1 MLYTFTVV
9 VNLIA
14 LAVAIWLGIYIITRS
29 PRSQIAWLAGLALWS
44 IAGFFLNVLL
54 ALNPP
59 PSPALTPLWMRPL
72 LWFWPVGTFEGGW
85 GNWLQGWQITPAVM
99 IWHHVTLLI
108 RTGSMNRWRWT
119 RVVIGYIIAIAAI
132 IAQRNTE
139 LVFTTTRG
147 DPLYLTT
154 LVPGP
159 LYPLYML
166 ALLLFTCL
174 SLINL
179 TRSALAAPT
188 VVQRKQL
195 NLMVAAT
202 VIGGLAGPISFIS
215 YSLNFLM
222 PRVVATLLLGAAVF
236 MIGYGVARYSA
247 LIEGRVIGRDF
258 LYNGLVI
265 LLIAT
270 IYMFVVWSSVVFYG
284 VPVAAIAIVV
294 VLAVLSHSLVDVGR
308 RLFDFLFYNRETR
321 ELRAQL
327 RHLAQRA
334 YKAESLA
341 ENLSSAL
348 ETLCRFVHASYS
360 LIILF
365 KDEELQL
372 AASHSW
378 RHPLPDLQRKDLAS
392 DDVVHLHPRRFA
404 APLEEATLL
413 IPLYAGEIQQGVLIM
428 GPPENALAYAKS
440 DVERLLEAGDRLA
453 DLIRD
458 AHREHEHL
466 AQLTQV
472 VKISP
477 PKLNL
482 DGETLARSVEEA
494 LRNLYDYAYLSD
506 STLAELKRVQI
517 AGAEPGNTHLDRG
530 KLVYQTILE
539 ALEKLRPPGDLP
551 REPIPR
557 QWYPYLILYNA
568 YLENRPN
575 NEIMSRLYISEGTF
589 NRTRRAAIRSLARV
603 LSEMEVAA
611 QVP

>member
-1 MLYTFTVV
+1 MLYTFTIV

-14 LAVAIWLGIYIITRS
+14 MTVAVWLGIYIVTRS
-29 PRSQIAWLAGLALWS
+29 PRSQIAWPAGLALWS

-59 PSPALTPLWMRPL
+59 PSPTMIPLWVRPL
-72 LWFWPVGTFEGGW
+72 LWFWPAGPFEGGW

-99 IWHHVTLLI
+99 LWHHVTLLI
-108 RTGSMNRWRWT
+108 RTGRMNPWRWT
-119 RVVIGYIIAIAAI
+119 RVVIGYVIAIAAI
-132 IAQRNTE
+132 LGQRYTG
-139 LVFTTTRG
+139 LVFTTTSG

-159 LYPLYML
+159 LYPLYMF
-166 ALLLFTCL
+166 ALLVFTCL

-179 TRSALAAPT
+179 IRSALAAPT

-202 VIGGLAGPISFIS
+202 VIAGLAGPISFIS
-215 YSLNFLM
+215 YRLDFLM
-222 PRVVATLLLGAAVF
+222 PRVVVTLLLGSAVC

-265 LLIAT
+265 LLIA
-270 IYMFVVWSSVVFYG
+270 IVYLFVVWSSVVIYG
-284 VPVAAIAIVV
+284 VPVVALAIVV
-294 VLAVLSHSLVDVGR
+294 ILAVLSHSLVDVGR

-334 YKAESLA
+334 YKAESLG

-348 ETLCRFVHASYS
+348 ETLCRFVHASYG

-372 AASHSW
+372 AASYRW
-378 RHPLPDLQRKDLAS
+378 RHPMPDLQRNDLVS
-392 DDVVHLHPRRFA
+392 DDVAHLPANRFA
-404 APLEEATLL
+404 TPLEDATLL

-440 DVERLLEAGDRLA
+440 DVARLLEASDRLA

-458 AHREHEHL
+458 AHRESEHL
-466 AQLTQV
+466 AQLTQIV
-472 VKISP
+472 QISP
-477 PKLNL
+477 PKINL
-482 DGETLARSVEEA
+482 DGENLARSVEEA

-506 STLAELKRVQI
+506 CTLAKLRRIQA
-517 AGAEPGNTHLDRG
+517 AGQNSGNTHLDRG

-539 ALEKLRPPGDLP
+539 ALEKLRPPGEMP

-568 YLENRPN
+568 YLENKPN
-575 NEIMSRLYISEGTF
+575 NEIMMRLYISEGTF

-603 LSEMEVAA
+603 LSEMEVS
-611 QVP
+611 VP

>member
-14 LAVAIWLGIYIITRS
+14 LAVAVWLGIYIITRS
-29 PRSQIAWLAGLALWS
+29 PRSQIGWLAGLALWS
-44 IAGFFLNVLL
+44 IGGYFLNTML

-72 LWFWPVGTFEGGW
+72 LWFWPAGTFEGGW
-85 GNWLQGWQITPAVM
+85 VNWLQGWQITPAVM

-108 RTGSMNRWRWT
+108 RTGRMNPWRWT
-119 RVVIGYIIAIAAI
+119 RVVIGYLFAIAAI
-132 IAQRNTE
+132 IGQRYTG
-139 LVFTTTRG
+139 LVYITTSG
-147 DPLYLTT
+147 DPLYLRA

-159 LYPLYML
+159 LYPLYMFG
-166 ALLLFTCL
+166 LLIFTCL

-179 TRSALAAPT
+179 IRSARAAPT
-188 VVQRKQL
+188 VIQRKQL
-195 NLMVAAT
+195 HLMVTAT
-202 VIGGLAGPISFIS
+202 VIAGLAGPISFLS
-215 YSLNFLM
+215 YTLDVPM
-222 PRVVATLLLGAAVF
+222 PRVIVTLLLGAAVF

-247 LIEGRVIGRDF
+247 LTEGRVIGRDF

-270 IYMFVVWSSVVFYG
+270 VYLFVVWSSVVIYG
-284 VPVAAIAIVV
+284 VPVVALTIVV

-348 ETLCRFVHASYS
+348 ETLCRFVHATYG
-360 LIILF
+360 LILLF
-365 KDEELQL
+365 KEAELQL
-372 AASHSW
+372 AASYRW
-378 RHPLPDLQRKDLAS
+378 RQPVPALQRDDLVS
-392 DDVVHLHPRRFA
+392 DDVLQLPPNRFA
-404 APLEEATLL
+404 SPLQDATLL
-413 IPLYAGEIQQGVLIM
+413 IPLYAGEIQQGVLVL

-458 AHREHEHL
+458 AQRESEHL

-472 VKISP
+472 VRISP

-482 DGETLARSVEEA
+482 DGEIPARSVEEA

-506 STLAELKRVQI
+506 STLAKLKRVQI
-517 AGAEPGNTHLDRG
+517 ASSNSGSTHLDRG
-530 KLVYQTILE
+530 KLVYQAILE
-539 ALEKLRPPGDLP
+539 ALEKLRPPGEMP
-551 REPIPR
+551 RQPIPR
-557 QWYPYLILYNA
+557 QWYPYLILYHA
-568 YLENRPN
+568 YLENKPN
-575 NEIMSRLYISEGTF
+575 NEIMMRLYISEGTF

-603 LSEMEVAA
+603 LSEMEVAT
-611 QVP
+611 Q

>member
-9 VNLIA
+9 INLIA
-14 LAVAIWLGIYIITRS
+14 LAVAVWLGIYIVTRS

-59 PSPALTPLWMRPL
+59 PSSALMPLWMRPL
-72 LWFWPVGTFEGGW
+72 LWFWPAGTFEGGW

-108 RTGSMNRWRWT
+108 RTGRMNRWRWT

-132 IAQRNTE
+132 IGQRYTG
-139 LVFTTTRG
+139 LVFTTTSG

-159 LYPLYML
+159 LYTLYML
-166 ALLLFTCL
+166 ALLVFTCL

-179 TRSALAAPT
+179 IRSARAAPT
-188 VVQRKQL
+188 VIQRKQL

-202 VIGGLAGPISFIS
+202 IIAGLAGPISFIS
-215 YSLNFLM
+215 YRLDFLM
-222 PRVVATLLLGAAVF
+222 PRVVVTLFLGSALF

-270 IYMFVVWSSVVFYG
+270 VYLFFVWSSVVIYG
-284 VPVAAIAIVV
+284 VPVVAVTIVV
-294 VLAVLSHSLVDVGR
+294 ILAVLTHSLVDVGR

-321 ELRAQL
+321 ELRAKL

-348 ETLCRFVHASYS
+348 ETLCRFVHASYG
-360 LIILF
+360 LTVLF
-365 KDEELQL
+365 KEEELQL
-372 AASHSW
+372 AASYRW
-378 RHPLPDLQRKDLAS
+378 RHPLPDLHRNDLVS
-392 DDVVHLHPRRFA
+392 DDVMQLPPNRFA
-404 APLEEATLL
+404 SPLEEATLL
-413 IPLYAGEIQQGVLIM
+413 IPLYAGETQQGVLIM
-428 GPPENALAYAKS
+428 GPPENALTYATS
-440 DVERLLEAGDRLA
+440 DVQRLLDAGDRIA

-458 AHREHEHL
+458 AHREREHL
-466 AQLTQV
+466 AQLTQIV
-472 VKISP
+472 QPSL
-477 PKLNL
+477 PKLSLEN
-482 DGETLARSVEEA
+482 EVQARSVEEA

-506 STLAELKRVQI
+506 CALAKLRRIQT
-517 AGAEPGNTHLDRG
+517 ASSNSGSTHLDRG
-530 KLVYQTILE
+530 KLVYQTIRD
-539 ALEKLRPPGDLP
+539 ALEKLRPTGELP

-557 QWYPYLILYNA
+557 QWYPYLILHNA
-568 YLENRPN
+568 YLENQSN

-589 NRTRRAAIRSLARV
+589 NRTRRAAILSLARV
-603 LSEMEVAA
+603 LSEMEPAA
-611 QVP
+611 

>member
-9 VNLIA
+9 VNLIV
-14 LAVAIWLGIYIITRS
+14 LAVAVWLGIYIVTRS

-59 PSPALTPLWMRPL
+59 PSPGEMPLWMRPL
-72 LWFWPVGTFEGGW
+72 LWFWPADNTFDGGW

-108 RTGSMNRWRWT
+108 RTGRMNPWRWT
-119 RVVIGYIIAIAAI
+119 RVIIGYIIAIAAI
-132 IAQRNTE
+132 MGQRFTG
-139 LVFTTTRG
+139 LVFTTTSG

-159 LYPLYML
+159 LYPLYMF
-166 ALLLFTCL
+166 ALLVFTCL

-179 TRSALAAPT
+179 IRSARAAPT
-188 VVQRKQL
+188 GVQRKQL

-202 VIGGLAGPISFIS
+202 VIAGLAGPISFIS
-215 YSLNFLM
+215 YMLDFLM
-222 PRVVATLLLGAAVF
+222 PRVTVTLLLGSALF

-270 IYMFVVWSSVVFYG
+270 VYMFVVWSSVVIYG
-284 VPVAAIAIVV
+284 VPVVALSIVV
-294 VLAVLSHSLVDVGR
+294 ILAVLTHSLVDVGR

-334 YKAESLA
+334 YKAESLG

-348 ETLCRFVHASYS
+348 ETLCRFVHGTYG
-360 LIILF
+360 LILLF
-365 KDEELQL
+365 KAEDLQL
-372 AASHSW
+372 AASYGW
-378 RHPLPDLQRKDLAS
+378 RHPLPALQREDLAS
-392 DDVVHLHPRRFA
+392 DDVVHLSPNRFA
-404 APLEEATLL
+404 APLEGAILL

-428 GPPENALAYAKS
+428 GPPENALTYATS
-440 DVERLLEAGDRLA
+440 DVQRLLETGDRLA

-458 AHREHEHL
+458 AHRESEHL
-466 AQLTQV
+466 AQLTQFV
-472 VKISP
+472 QISP
-477 PKLNL
+477 PKLSL
-482 DGETLARSVEEA
+482 DGEIPTRSVEEA

-506 STLAELKRVQI
+506 CTLAKLKRIQA
-517 AGAEPGNTHLDRG
+517 AGPTSGNTHLDRG
-530 KLVYQTILE
+530 KLVYQTILD
-539 ALEKLRPPGDLP
+539 ALEKLRPPGEMP

-568 YLENRPN
+568 YLDNKPN
-575 NEIMSRLYISEGTF
+575 NEIMMRLYISEGTF
-589 NRTRRAAIRSLARV
+589 NRTRRTAIRSLARV

-611 QVP
+611 P

>member
-9 VNLIA
+9 INLIA
-14 LAVAIWLGIYIITRS
+14 LAVAVWLGIYIVTRS

-59 PSPALTPLWMRPL
+59 PSSALMPLWMRPL
-72 LWFWPVGTFEGGW
+72 LWFWPAGTFEGGW

-108 RTGSMNRWRWT
+108 RTGRMNRWRWT

-132 IAQRNTE
+132 IGQRYTG
-139 LVFTTTRG
+139 LVFTTTSG

-159 LYPLYML
+159 LYTLYML
-166 ALLLFTCL
+166 ALLVFTCL

-179 TRSALAAPT
+179 IRSARAAPT
-188 VVQRKQL
+188 VIQRKQL

-202 VIGGLAGPISFIS
+202 IIAGLAGPISFIS
-215 YSLNFLM
+215 YRLDFLM
-222 PRVVATLLLGAAVF
+222 PRVVVTLFLGSALF

-270 IYMFVVWSSVVFYG
+270 VYLFFVWSSVVIYG
-284 VPVAAIAIVV
+284 VPVVAVTIVV
-294 VLAVLSHSLVDVGR
+294 ILAVLTHSLVDVGR

-321 ELRAQL
+321 ELRAKL

-348 ETLCRFVHASYS
+348 ETLCRFVHASYG
-360 LIILF
+360 LTVLF
-365 KDEELQL
+365 KEEELQL
-372 AASHSW
+372 AASYRW
-378 RHPLPDLQRKDLAS
+378 RHPLPDLHRNDLVS
-392 DDVVHLHPRRFA
+392 DDVMQLPPNRFA
-404 APLEEATLL
+404 SPLEEATLL
-413 IPLYAGEIQQGVLIM
+413 IPLYAGETQQGVLIM
-428 GPPENALAYAKS
+428 GPPENALTYATS
-440 DVERLLEAGDRLA
+440 DVQRLLDAGDRIA

-458 AHREHEHL
+458 AHREREHL
-466 AQLTQV
+466 AQLTQIV
-472 VKISP
+472 QPSV
-477 PKLNL
+477 PKLSLEN
-482 DGETLARSVEEA
+482 EVQARSVEEA
-494 LRNLYDYAYLSD
+494 LRNLYDYSYLSD
-506 STLAELKRVQI
+506 CALAKLRRIQT
-517 AGAEPGNTHLDRG
+517 ASSNSGSTHLDRG
-530 KLVYQTILE
+530 KLVYQTIRD
-539 ALEKLRPPGDLP
+539 ALEKLRPTGELP

-557 QWYPYLILYNA
+557 QWYPYLILHNA
-568 YLENRPN
+568 YLENQSN

-589 NRTRRAAIRSLARV
+589 NRTRRAAILSLARV
-603 LSEMEVAA
+603 LSEMEPAA
-611 QVP
+611 

>member
-14 LAVAIWLGIYIITRS
+14 LAVAVWLGIYIVTRS

-59 PSPALTPLWMRPL
+59 PSPAEVPLWMRPL
-72 LWFWPVGTFEGGW
+72 LWFWPVGTFDGGW

-108 RTGSMNRWRWT
+108 RTGRMNPWRWT
-119 RVVIGYIIAIAAI
+119 RVIIGYIIAIAAI
-132 IAQRNTE
+132 IGQRFTG
-139 LVFTTTRG
+139 LVFTTTSG

-154 LVPGP
+154 LVPGR
-159 LYPLYML
+159 LYPLYMF
-166 ALLLFTCL
+166 ALLVFTCL

-179 TRSALAAPT
+179 IRSARAAPN

-202 VIGGLAGPISFIS
+202 VIAGLAGPISFIS
-215 YSLNFLM
+215 YVLDFLL
-222 PRVVATLLLGAAVF
+222 PRVTVTLLLGSALF

-270 IYMFVVWSSVVFYG
+270 VYLFMVWSSVVIYG
-284 VPVAAIAIVV
+284 VPVVALAIVV
-294 VLAVLSHSLVDVGR
+294 ILAVLSHSLVDVGR

-334 YKAESLA
+334 YKAESLG

-348 ETLCRFVHASYS
+348 ETLCRFIHATYG

-365 KDEELQL
+365 KEEDLQL
-372 AASHSW
+372 AASYRW
-378 RHPLPDLQRKDLAS
+378 RSPLPGLHRNDLAF
-392 DDVVHLHPRRFA
+392 DDVVQLQPKRFA
-404 APLEEATLL
+404 PPLDEATLL

-458 AHREHEHL
+458 AHRESEHL

-472 VKISP
+472 VQISP
-477 PKLNL
+477 PKLSL
-482 DGETLARSVEEA
+482 DGEIPARSVEES

-506 STLAELKRVQI
+506 CPLAKLKRIQTAVPHS
-517 AGAEPGNTHLDRG
+517 GSTHLDRG

-539 ALEKLRPPGDLP
+539 ALEKLRPPGEMP

-557 QWYPYLILYNA
+557 QWYPYLILHDA
-568 YLENRPN
+568 YLENKPN
-575 NEIMSRLYISEGTF
+575 NEIMMRLYISEGTF

-603 LSEMEVAA
+603 LSEMEAAA
-611 QVP
+611 Q

>member
-9 VNLIA
+9 VNLTA
-14 LAVAIWLGIYIITRS
+14 LAVAVWLGIYIVTRS

-44 IAGFFLNVLL
+44 IGGFFLNVLL

-59 PSPALTPLWMRPL
+59 PSPALMPLWVRPL
-72 LWFWPVGTFEGGW
+72 LWFWPASAFNGGW

-108 RTGSMNRWRWT
+108 RTGRMNRWRWT
-119 RVVIGYIIAIAAI
+119 RVMIGYVIAIAAI
-132 IAQRNTE
+132 IGQRYTG
-139 LVFTTTRG
+139 LVFTTTSG

-166 ALLLFTCL
+166 ALLIFTGL

-179 TRSALAAPT
+179 IRSARAAPT

-195 NLMVAAT
+195 DLMVTAT
-202 VIGGLAGPISFIS
+202 VVAGLAGPISFIS
-215 YSLNFLM
+215 YRLDFLL
-222 PRVVATLLLGAAVF
+222 PRVTVTLLLGSAVF

-270 IYMFVVWSSVVFYG
+270 VYMFVVWSSVVIYG
-284 VPVAAIAIVV
+284 VPVVALTIVV
-294 VLAVLSHSLVDVGR
+294 ILAVLTHSLVDVGR
-308 RLFDFLFYNRETR
+308 RLFDFIFYNRETR

-341 ENLSSAL
+341 ENLASAL
-348 ETLCRFVHASYS
+348 ETLCRFVHATYG

-365 KDEELQL
+365 REEGLEL
-372 AASHSW
+372 AASHGW
-378 RHPLPDLQRKDLAS
+378 RHSIPTLQRNDLTS
-392 DDVVHLHPRRFA
+392 DDVVQLSPGRFE

-413 IPLYAGEIQQGVLIM
+413 IPLYAGEVQQGVLM
-428 GPPENALAYAKS
+428 LGPPENALAYAKS
-440 DVERLLEAGDRLA
+440 DVERLLEAGDRIA

-458 AHREHEHL
+458 AHRESEHL
-466 AQLTQV
+466 AQLTQLV
-472 VKISP
+472 QRTPSR
-477 PKLNL
+477 LSL
-482 DGETLARSVEEA
+482 DSEIPVRSVEEA

-506 STLAELKRVQI
+506 CALAKLKRVQV
-517 AGAEPGNTHLDRG
+517 ASSSSGSTHLDRG
-530 KLVYQTILE
+530 KHVYQAILE

-551 REPIPR
+551 REPVPR
-557 QWYPYLILYNA
+557 QWYPYLILHNA
-568 YLENRPN
+568 YLENQPN
-575 NEIMSRLYISEGTF
+575 NEIMMRLYISEGTF
-589 NRTRRAAIRSLARV
+589 NRTRRAAIRALART
-603 LSEMEVAA
+603 LSEMDSTA
-611 QVP
+611 P

>member
-9 VNLIA
+9 MNIIA
-14 LAVAIWLGIYIITRS
+14 LAVAVWLGIYIVTRS

-44 IAGFFLNVLL
+44 IAGYFLNVLL

-59 PSPALTPLWMRPL
+59 PSPALMPLWVRPL
-72 LWFWPVGTFEGGW
+72 MWFWPAGTFEGGW
-85 GNWLQGWQITPAVM
+85 SNWLQGWQITPAVM

-108 RTGSMNRWRWT
+108 RTGSMNPWRWT
-119 RVVIGYIIAIAAI
+119 RVVIGYVFAIAAI
-132 IAQRNTE
+132 IGQRYTG
-139 LVFTTTRG
+139 LVYITTSG
-147 DPLYLTT
+147 DPLYLSA

-159 LYPLYML
+159 LYPLYMFG
-166 ALLLFTCL
+166 LLVFTCL

-179 TRSALAAPT
+179 IRSARAAPT
-188 VVQRKQL
+188 GIQRKQL

-202 VIGGLAGPISFIS
+202 VIAGLAGPISFIS
-215 YSLNFLM
+215 YRLDFLA
-222 PRVVATLLLGAAVF
+222 PRVIVTLLLGSAVF

-265 LLIAT
+265 LMIAAV
-270 IYMFVVWSSVVFYG
+270 YMYVVWSSVVIYG
-284 VPVAAIAIVV
+284 VPVAALTIVV
-294 VLAVLSHSLVDVGR
+294 ILAVLSHSLVDVGR

-334 YKAESLA
+334 YKAEALS
-341 ENLSSAL
+341 ENLFSAL
-348 ETLCRFVHASYS
+348 ETLCRFVHATYG

-365 KDEELQL
+365 KDEDLQL
-372 AASHSW
+372 AASYRW
-378 RHPLPDLQRKDLAS
+378 KHPLPGLQRNNLAS
-392 DDVVHLHPRRFA
+392 DDVVHPQAKRFA
-404 APLEEATLL
+404 PPLEEATLL
-413 IPLYAGEIQQGVLIM
+413 IPLYAGETQQGVLVL

-440 DVERLLEAGDRLA
+440 DVERLLEAGDRIA

-458 AHREHEHL
+458 AQRESEHL
-466 AQLTQV
+466 AQLTQIV
-472 VKISP
+472 QVSP

-482 DGETLARSVEEA
+482 YGEIPARAVEEA

-506 STLAELKRVQI
+506 SVLAKLKQVQLSSSNT
-517 AGAEPGNTHLDRG
+517 GHTHLDRG
-530 KLVYQTILE
+530 KFVYQMILD
-539 ALEKLRPPGDLP
+539 ALEKLRPPGEMP

-568 YLENRPN
+568 YLENKPN
-575 NEIMSRLYISEGTF
+575 NDIMMRLYISEGTF

-603 LSEMEVAA
+603 LSEMEVAV
-611 QVP
+611 Q

>member
-1 MLYTFTVV
+1 MLYSFTVV

-14 LAVAIWLGIYIITRS
+14 LAVAVWLGIYIVTRS

-59 PSPALTPLWMRPL
+59 PSPAMMPLWVRPL
-72 LWFWPVGTFEGGW
+72 LWFWPAGAFERGW

-108 RTGSMNRWRWT
+108 RTGRMNPWRWT
-119 RVVIGYIIAIAAI
+119 RVVIGYLIAIAAI
-132 IAQRNTE
+132 LGQRYTG
-139 LVFTTTRG
+139 LVFTTTNG

-166 ALLLFTCL
+166 ALLIFTCL

-179 TRSALAAPT
+179 IRSARAAPN

-202 VIGGLAGPISFIS
+202 LIAGLAGPISFVS
-215 YSLNFLM
+215 YTLNFLM
-222 PRVVATLLLGAAVF
+222 PRVTVTLLLGSALF

-258 LYNGLVI
+258 LYNGVVI

-270 IYMFVVWSSVVFYG
+270 VYMYVVWSSVVIYG
-284 VPVAAIAIVV
+284 VPVVSLAIVV
-294 VLAVLSHSLVDVGR
+294 ILAILTHSLVDVGR

-334 YKAESLA
+334 YRAESLG

-348 ETLCRFVHASYS
+348 ETLCRFVHATYGM
-360 LIILF
+360 IILF
-365 KDEELQL
+365 RDEELKL
-372 AASHSW
+372 ASSHNW
-378 RHPLPDLQRKDLAS
+378 RHPLPDLHRNILAS
-392 DDVVHLHPRRFA
+392 DDVVHLPPKRFA
-404 APLEEATLL
+404 APLDEATLL
-413 IPLYAGEIQQGVLIM
+413 IPLYAGEVQQGVLIL
-428 GPPENALAYAKS
+428 GPPENALAYSQS

-458 AHREHEHL
+458 AHRESEHL
-466 AQLTQV
+466 ARLTQIV
-472 VKISP
+472 QISP
-477 PKLNL
+477 PKSSQE
-482 DGETLARSVEEA
+482 GEIQARSVEEA

-506 STLAELKRVQI
+506 CTLATLKSIQSAN
-517 AGAEPGNTHLDRG
+517 AGRTHLDRG
-530 KLVYQTILE
+530 KLVYQTILD
-539 ALEKLRPPGDLP
+539 ALEKLRPAGELP

-568 YLENRPN
+568 YLENKPN
-575 NEIMSRLYISEGTF
+575 NEIMMRLYISEGTF

-603 LSEMEVAA
+603 LSEMEVPA
-611 QVP
+611 P

>member
-14 LAVAIWLGIYIITRS
+14 LAVAVWLGIYIVTRS

-44 IAGFFLNVLL
+44 IAGYFLNILL

-59 PSPALTPLWMRPL
+59 PSPALVPLWVRPL
-72 LWFWPVGTFEGGW
+72 LWFWPAGTFEGGW
-85 GNWLQGWQITPAVM
+85 SNWLQGWQITPAVM

-108 RTGSMNRWRWT
+108 RTGRMNPWRWT
-119 RVVIGYIIAIAAI
+119 RVAIGYFFAIAAI
-132 IAQRNTE
+132 IGQRYTG
-139 LVFTTTRG
+139 LVYITTSG
-147 DPLYLTT
+147 DPLYLSA

-159 LYPLYML
+159 LYPLYMFG
-166 ALLLFTCL
+166 LLVFTCL

-179 TRSALAAPT
+179 IRSAWAAPT
-188 VVQRKQL
+188 VIQRKQL

-202 VIGGLAGPISFIS
+202 VIAGLAGPISFIS
-215 YSLNFLM
+215 YQLDFLM
-222 PRVVATLLLGAAVF
+222 PRVIVTLLLGLTVF

-270 IYMFVVWSSVVFYG
+270 VYLFVVWSSVVIYG
-284 VPVAAIAIVV
+284 VPVVALAIVV
-294 VLAVLSHSLVDVGR
+294 ILAVLSHSLVDVGR

-334 YKAESLA
+334 YKAESLG

-348 ETLCRFVHASYS
+348 ETLCRFVHASYA

-365 KDEELQL
+365 NDEDLQL
-372 AASHSW
+372 AASYRW
-378 RHPLPDLQRKDLAS
+378 RQSLPDLQRSDLTS
-392 DDVVHLHPRRFA
+392 DDVVYLPPKRFA
-404 APLEEATLL
+404 SPLEEATLL
-413 IPLYAGEIQQGVLIM
+413 IPLYAAEIQQGVLIM

-440 DVERLLEAGDRLA
+440 DVERLLEVGDRLA

-458 AHREHEHL
+458 AHRESEHL
-466 AQLTQV
+466 AQLTQIV
-472 VKISP
+472 QISP
-477 PKLNL
+477 PKLNP
-482 DGETLARSVEEA
+482 DGEIPARSVEEA

-506 STLAELKRVQI
+506 STLAKLKRVQT
-517 AGAEPGNTHLDRG
+517 ASSNSGSTHLDRG

-539 ALEKLRPPGDLP
+539 ALEKLRPPGELP

-568 YLENRPN
+568 YLENKPN

-611 QVP
+611 H

>member
-14 LAVAIWLGIYIITRS
+14 LAVAVWLGIYIVTRS

-44 IAGFFLNVLL
+44 IAGYFLNLLL

-59 PSPALTPLWMRPL
+59 PSPALMPLWVRPL
-72 LWFWPVGTFEGGW
+72 LWFWPTGAFEGGW
-85 GNWLQGWQITPAVM
+85 SNWLQGWQITPAVM

-108 RTGSMNRWRWT
+108 RTGRMNPWRWT
-119 RVVIGYIIAIAAI
+119 RVAIGYFFAIAAI
-132 IAQRNTE
+132 IGQRYTG
-139 LVFTTTRG
+139 LVYITTSG
-147 DPLYLTT
+147 DPLYLSA

-159 LYPLYML
+159 LYPLYMFG
-166 ALLLFTCL
+166 LLVFTGL

-179 TRSALAAPT
+179 IRSAWAAPT
-188 VVQRKQL
+188 VIQRKQL

-202 VIGGLAGPISFIS
+202 VIAGLAAPISFIS
-215 YSLNFLM
+215 YWLDFLM
-222 PRVVATLLLGAAVF
+222 PRVIITLLLGSTVF

-265 LLIAT
+265 FLIAT
-270 IYMFVVWSSVVFYG
+270 VYLFVVWSSVVIYG
-284 VPVAAIAIVV
+284 VPVVALAIVV
-294 VLAVLSHSLVDVGR
+294 ILAVLSHSLVDVGR

-334 YKAESLA
+334 YKAESLG

-348 ETLCRFVHASYS
+348 ETLCRFVHASYG

-365 KDEELQL
+365 NDEDLQL
-372 AASHSW
+372 AASYRW
-378 RHPLPDLQRKDLAS
+378 RQSLPDLQRSDLTS
-392 DDVVHLHPRRFA
+392 DDVVHLPRKRFA
-404 APLEEATLL
+404 SPLQEATLL
-413 IPLYAGEIQQGVLIM
+413 IPLYAAEIQQGVLIM
-428 GPPENALAYAKS
+428 GPPENALAYATS
-440 DVERLLEAGDRLA
+440 DVARLLEAGDRIG

-458 AHREHEHL
+458 AHRESEHL
-466 AQLTQV
+466 AQLTQIV
-472 VKISP
+472 QISP

-482 DGETLARSVEEA
+482 EGEIPARSVEEA

-506 STLAELKRVQI
+506 STLAKLKRVQI
-517 AGAEPGNTHLDRG
+517 ASSNSGNTHLDRG

-539 ALEKLRPPGDLP
+539 ALEKLRPPGELP

-568 YLENRPN
+568 YLENKPN

-611 QVP
+611 H

>member
-14 LAVAIWLGIYIITRS
+14 LAVAVWLGIYIVTRS

-44 IAGFFLNVLL
+44 IAGYFLNTML

-59 PSPALTPLWMRPL
+59 PSPALMPLWVRPL
-72 LWFWPVGTFEGGW
+72 LWFWPVGAFEGDWSG
-85 GNWLQGWQITPAVM
+85 WLQGWQITPAVM

-108 RTGSMNRWRWT
+108 RTGQMNPWRWA
-119 RVVIGYIIAIAAI
+119 RVAIGYFFAIAAI
-132 IAQRNTE
+132 IGQRYPG
-139 LVFTTTRG
+139 LVYITTSG
-147 DPLYLTT
+147 DPLYLSA

-159 LYPLYML
+159 LYPLYMFG
-166 ALLLFTCL
+166 LLVFTCL

-179 TRSALAAPT
+179 IRSARAAPS

-202 VIGGLAGPISFIS
+202 VIAGLAGPISFIS
-215 YSLNFLM
+215 YQLDFLM
-222 PRVVATLLLGAAVF
+222 PRVFVTLLLGSAVF

-258 LYNGLVI
+258 IYNGLVI
-265 LLIAT
+265 LLTAT
-270 IYMFVVWSSVVFYG
+270 VYLFVVWSSVVIYG
-284 VPVAAIAIVV
+284 VPVIAVAIVV
-294 VLAVLSHSLVDVGR
+294 ILAVLSHSLVDVGR

-334 YKAESLA
+334 YKAESLV

-348 ETLCRFVHASYS
+348 ETLCRFVHATYGV
-360 LIILF
+360 IILF
-365 KDEELQL
+365 KDGDLQL
-372 AASHSW
+372 AASYGW
-378 RHPLPDLQRKDLAS
+378 RHAMPDLQRKDLAS
-392 DDVVHLHPRRFA
+392 DDVVHLRSPRFA
-404 APLEEATLL
+404 SPLEEATLL

-428 GPPENALAYAKS
+428 GPPENALTYAKS
-440 DVERLLEAGDRLA
+440 DVERLLEAGDRIA

-458 AHREHEHL
+458 AHRESEHL
-466 AQLTQV
+466 AQLTQIV
-472 VKISP
+472 QTSP

-482 DGETLARSVEEA
+482 ESEIPTRAVEEA
-494 LRNLYDYAYLSD
+494 LRNLYDYAHLSD
-506 STLAELKRVQI
+506 STLAKLKRVQAASSNLSI
-517 AGAEPGNTHLDRG
+517 THLDRG

-539 ALEKLRPPGDLP
+539 ALEKLRPPGEVP

-557 QWYPYLILYNA
+557 QWYPYLILYYA
-568 YLENRPN
+568 YLENKPN
-575 NEIMSRLYISEGTF
+575 NEIMSHLYISEGTF

-603 LSEMEVAA
+603 LSEMEVAI
-611 QVP
+611 P

>member
-9 VNLIA
+9 VNLLA
-14 LAVAIWLGIYIITRS
+14 LAVAIWLGIYIVTRS

-44 IAGFFLNVLL
+44 IAGYFLNTIL

-59 PSPALTPLWMRPL
+59 PSPSLMPLWVRPL
-72 LWFWPVGTFEGGW
+72 LWFWPAGAFEHGW

-108 RTGSMNRWRWT
+108 RTGHMNPWRWT
-119 RVVIGYIIAIAAI
+119 RVVIGYIFAIAAI
-132 IAQRNTE
+132 LGQRYTG
-139 LVFTTTRG
+139 LVYITTSG
-147 DPLYLTT
+147 DPLYLTA

-159 LYPLYML
+159 LYPLYMFG
-166 ALLLFTCL
+166 LLVFTCL

-179 TRSALAAPT
+179 LRSARAAPT
-188 VVQRKQL
+188 VIQRKQL
-195 NLMVAAT
+195 NLMVSAT
-202 VIGGLAGPISFIS
+202 VIAGLAGPISFIS
-215 YSLNFLM
+215 YRLDFSL
-222 PRVVATLLLGAAVF
+222 PRMVITLLLGSAVF

-265 LLIAT
+265 LLIAAV
-270 IYMFVVWSSVVFYG
+270 YLFVVWGSVVIYG
-284 VPVAAIAIVV
+284 VPVVAIAIVV
-294 VLAVLSHSLVDVGR
+294 ILAVLTHSLVDVGR

-334 YKAESLA
+334 YRAESLG

-348 ETLCRFVHASYS
+348 ETLGRFVHATYG

-365 KDEELQL
+365 KDEDLQL
-372 AASHSW
+372 AASYRW
-378 RHPLPDLQRKDLAS
+378 RHPLPDLQRKDLVS
-392 DDVVHLHPRRFA
+392 DDVVRLLQKRFA
-404 APLEEATLL
+404 QPLEEATLL
-413 IPLYAGEIQQGVLIM
+413 IPLYAGEIQQGVLIL
-428 GPPENALAYAKS
+428 GPPENALTYAKS

-458 AHREHEHL
+458 AHRESEHL
-466 AQLTQV
+466 AQLTQIV
-472 VKISP
+472 QISP

-482 DGETLARSVEEA
+482 DGEIAARSVEEA

-506 STLAELKRVQI
+506 CALAKLTRIQ
-517 AGAEPGNTHLDRG
+517 AASSNSGSTHLDRG
-530 KLVYQTILE
+530 KLVYQTILD
-539 ALEKLRPPGDLP
+539 ALEKLRPPGEMP

-557 QWYPYLILYNA
+557 QWYPYLILYHA
-568 YLENRPN
+568 YLENKPN
-575 NEIMSRLYISEGTF
+575 NEIMMRLYISEGTF

-603 LSEMEVAA
+603 LSEMEATA
-611 QVP
+611 P

>member
-14 LAVAIWLGIYIITRS
+14 LAVAIWLGIYIVTRS

-44 IAGFFLNVLL
+44 IAGYFLNILL

-59 PSPALTPLWMRPL
+59 PSPALVPLWVRPL
-72 LWFWPVGTFEGGW
+72 LWFWPAGAFDGGW
-85 GNWLQGWQITPAVM
+85 SNWLQGWQITPAVM

-108 RTGSMNRWRWT
+108 RTGRMNPWRWT
-119 RVVIGYIIAIAAI
+119 RVVIGYIFAIAAI
-132 IAQRNTE
+132 IGQRYTG
-139 LVFTTTRG
+139 LVYITTSG
-147 DPLYLTT
+147 DPLYLSA

-159 LYPLYML
+159 LYPLYMFG
-166 ALLLFTCL
+166 LLVFTCL

-179 TRSALAAPT
+179 IRSARVAPT
-188 VVQRKQL
+188 VIQRKQL

-202 VIGGLAGPISFIS
+202 VIAGLAGPISFIS
-215 YSLNFLM
+215 YRLDFSM
-222 PRVVATLLLGAAVF
+222 PRVIVTLLLGSAVF

-270 IYMFVVWSSVVFYG
+270 VYMFVVWSSVVFYG
-284 VPVAAIAIVV
+284 VPVVALSIVAI
-294 VLAVLSHSLVDVGR
+294 LAVLSHSLVDIGR
-308 RLFDFLFYNRETR
+308 RLFDFLFYDRETR

-348 ETLCRFVHASYS
+348 ETLCRFVHASYG
-360 LIILF
+360 LILLF
-365 KDEELQL
+365 KDEDLQL
-372 AASHSW
+372 AAAYRW
-378 RHPLPDLQRKDLAS
+378 RYPLPGLQRSDLVS
-392 DDVVHLHPRRFA
+392 DDVVHLPPKRFA
-404 APLEEATLL
+404 PPLEEATLL

-428 GPPENALAYAKS
+428 GSPENALAYAKS

-458 AHREHEHL
+458 AQREREHL
-466 AQLTQV
+466 AQLTQIV
-472 VKISP
+472 QISP

-482 DGETLARSVEEA
+482 DGEIAARSVEEA

-506 STLAELKRVQI
+506 STLAKLKRVQ
-517 AGAEPGNTHLDRG
+517 AASPNSGNTHLDRG
-530 KLVYQTILE
+530 KLVYQTILD

-568 YLENRPN
+568 YLENKPN

-603 LSEMEVAA
+603 LSEMEVAVQSA
-611 QVP
+611 

>member
-14 LAVAIWLGIYIITRS
+14 LAVAVWLGIYIVTRS
-29 PRSQIAWLAGLALWS
+29 PRSQIAWLAGLAMWS

-59 PSPALTPLWMRPL
+59 PSPTEMPLWMRPL
-72 LWFWPVGTFEGGW
+72 LWFWPVGSTFEGGW

-108 RTGSMNRWRWT
+108 RTGSMNPWRWT
-119 RVVIGYIIAIAAI
+119 RVIIGYVIAIAAI
-132 IAQRNTE
+132 IGQRFTG
-139 LVFTTTRG
+139 LVFTTTSG

-166 ALLLFTCL
+166 ALLVFTCL

-179 TRSALAAPT
+179 IRSARATPS

-202 VIGGLAGPISFIS
+202 VIAGLAGPISFIS
-215 YSLNFLM
+215 YMLDFLL
-222 PRVVATLLLGAAVF
+222 PRVTVTLLLGSALF

-270 IYMFVVWSSVVFYG
+270 VYLFVVWSSVVIYG
-284 VPVAAIAIVV
+284 VPVVALAIVV
-294 VLAVLSHSLVDVGR
+294 ILAVLSHSLVDVGR

-348 ETLCRFVHASYS
+348 ETLCRFVHASYG

-365 KDEELQL
+365 KDEDLQL
-372 AASHSW
+372 AASYGW
-378 RHPLPDLQRKDLAS
+378 RYPMPGLQRNDLAS
-392 DDVVHLHPRRFA
+392 DDVVHLPPKRFA
-404 APLEEATLL
+404 PPLQEATLL
-413 IPLYAGEIQQGVLIM
+413 MPLYAGEIQQGVLIM
-428 GPPENALAYAKS
+428 GPPDSALAYAKS

-458 AHREHEHL
+458 AHRESEHL

-472 VKISP
+472 VQISP
-477 PKLNL
+477 PKLSL
-482 DGETLARSVEEA
+482 DGEIPARSVEEA

-506 STLAELKRVQI
+506 CTLAKLKRIQ
-517 AGAEPGNTHLDRG
+517 AASPNPGNTHLDRG
-530 KLVYQTILE
+530 KLVYQTILD
-539 ALEKLRPPGDLP
+539 ALEKLRPPGEMP

-568 YLENRPN
+568 YLENKPN
-575 NEIMSRLYISEGTF
+575 NEIMMRLYISEGTF
-589 NRTRRAAIRSLARV
+589 NRTRRAAIRSLTRV

-611 QVP
+611 Q

>member
-14 LAVAIWLGIYIITRS
+14 LAVAVWLGIYIVTRS

-59 PSPALTPLWMRPL
+59 PSPAMMPLWVRPL
-72 LWFWPVGTFEGGW
+72 LWFWPAGAFERGW

-108 RTGSMNRWRWT
+108 RTGRMNPWRWT
-119 RVVIGYIIAIAAI
+119 RVVIGYLIAVAAI
-132 IAQRNTE
+132 LGQRYTG
-139 LVFTTTRG
+139 LVFTTTNG

-166 ALLLFTCL
+166 ALLIFTCL

-179 TRSALAAPT
+179 IRSARAAPNI
-188 VVQRKQL
+188 VQRKQL

-202 VIGGLAGPISFIS
+202 LIAGLAGPISFVS
-215 YSLNFLM
+215 YKLNFLM
-222 PRVVATLLLGAAVF
+222 PRVTVTLLLGSALF

-258 LYNGLVI
+258 LYNGVVI

-270 IYMFVVWSSVVFYG
+270 VYMYVVWSSVVIYG
-284 VPVAAIAIVV
+284 VPVVSLAIVV
-294 VLAVLSHSLVDVGR
+294 ILAILTHSLVDVGR

-334 YKAESLA
+334 YRAESLA

-348 ETLCRFVHASYS
+348 ETLCRFVHATYGM
-360 LIILF
+360 IILF
-365 KDEELQL
+365 HDEELKL
-372 AASHSW
+372 AASHNW
-378 RHPLPDLQRKDLAS
+378 RHPLPDLHRNTLAS
-392 DDVVHLHPRRFA
+392 DDVVHLPQKRFA
-404 APLEEATLL
+404 APLDEATLL
-413 IPLYAGEIQQGVLIM
+413 MPLYAGEVQQGVLIL
-428 GPPENALAYAKS
+428 GPPENALAYSQS
-440 DVERLLEAGDRLA
+440 DIERLLEAGDRLA

-458 AHREHEHL
+458 AHRESEHL
-466 AQLTQV
+466 AQLTQIV
-472 VKISP
+472 QVAP
-477 PKLNL
+477 PKLSQ
-482 DGETLARSVEEA
+482 DHEIPARSVEEA
-494 LRNLYDYAYLSD
+494 LRNLYDYAYLAD
-506 STLAELKRVQI
+506 CALAKLKSIQTTNS
-517 AGAEPGNTHLDRG
+517 GSTHLDRG
-530 KLVYQTILE
+530 KLVYQTILD
-539 ALEKLRPPGDLP
+539 ALEKLRPPGELP

-568 YLENRPN
+568 YLENKPN
-575 NEIMSRLYISEGTF
+575 NEIMARLYISEGTF

-603 LSEMEVAA
+603 LSEMELTA
-611 QVP
+611 P

>member
-14 LAVAIWLGIYIITRS
+14 LAVAIWLGIYIVTRS

-44 IAGFFLNVLL
+44 IAGYFLNILL

-59 PSPALTPLWMRPL
+59 PSPALVPLWVRPL
-72 LWFWPVGTFEGGW
+72 LWFWPAGAFDGGW
-85 GNWLQGWQITPAVM
+85 SNWLQGWQITPAVM

-108 RTGSMNRWRWT
+108 RTGRMNPWRWT
-119 RVVIGYIIAIAAI
+119 RVVIGYIFAIAAI
-132 IAQRNTE
+132 IGQRYTG
-139 LVFTTTRG
+139 LVYITTSG
-147 DPLYLTT
+147 DPLYLSA

-159 LYPLYML
+159 LYPLYMFG
-166 ALLLFTCL
+166 LLVFTCL

-179 TRSALAAPT
+179 IRSARVAPT
-188 VVQRKQL
+188 VIQRKQL

-202 VIGGLAGPISFIS
+202 VIAGLAGPISFIS
-215 YSLNFLM
+215 YRLDFSM
-222 PRVVATLLLGAAVF
+222 PRVIVTLLLGSAVF

-270 IYMFVVWSSVVFYG
+270 VYMFVVWSSVVFYG
-284 VPVAAIAIVV
+284 VPVVALSIVAI
-294 VLAVLSHSLVDVGR
+294 LAVLSHSLVDIGR
-308 RLFDFLFYNRETR
+308 RLFDFLFYDRETR

-348 ETLCRFVHASYS
+348 ETLCRFVHASYG
-360 LIILF
+360 LILLF
-365 KDEELQL
+365 KDEDLQL
-372 AASHSW
+372 AAAYRW
-378 RHPLPDLQRKDLAS
+378 RHPLPGLQRSDLVS
-392 DDVVHLHPRRFA
+392 DDVVHLPPKRFA
-404 APLEEATLL
+404 PPLEEATLL

-428 GPPENALAYAKS
+428 GSPENALAYAKS

-458 AHREHEHL
+458 AQREREHL
-466 AQLTQV
+466 AQLTQIV
-472 VKISP
+472 QISP

-482 DGETLARSVEEA
+482 DGEIAARSVEEA

-506 STLAELKRVQI
+506 STLAKLKRVQ
-517 AGAEPGNTHLDRG
+517 AASPNSGNTHLDRG
-530 KLVYQTILE
+530 KLVYQTILD

-568 YLENRPN
+568 YLENKPN

-603 LSEMEVAA
+603 LSEMEVAVQSA
-611 QVP
+611 

>member
-14 LAVAIWLGIYIITRS
+14 LAVAVWLGIYIVTRS

-44 IAGFFLNVLL
+44 IAGYFLNILL

-59 PSPALTPLWMRPL
+59 PSPTLVPLWVRPL
-72 LWFWPVGTFEGGW
+72 LWFWPVGAFEGGG

-108 RTGSMNRWRWT
+108 RTGRMNPWRWT
-119 RVVIGYIIAIAAI
+119 RVVIGYVFAIAAI
-132 IAQRNTE
+132 IGQRYPG
-139 LVFTTTRG
+139 LVYLTTTG
-147 DPLYLTT
+147 DPLYLRA

-159 LYPLYML
+159 LYPLYMSG
-166 ALLLFTCL
+166 LLVFTCL

-179 TRSALAAPT
+179 IRSARAAPT
-188 VVQRKQL
+188 VIQRKQL

-202 VIGGLAGPISFIS
+202 VIAGLAGPISFVS
-215 YSLNFLM
+215 YLLDFPL
-222 PRVVATLLLGAAVF
+222 PRVIVTLLLGSTVF

-270 IYMFVVWSSVVFYG
+270 VYLYVVWSSVEIYG
-284 VPVAAIAIVV
+284 VPVVALAIVV
-294 VLAVLSHSLVDVGR
+294 ILAVLSHSLVDVGR

-334 YKAESLA
+334 YRAESLG

-348 ETLCRFVHASYS
+348 ETLCRFVHATYGMI
-360 LIILF
+360 LLF

-372 AASHSW
+372 AASHRW
-378 RHPLPDLQRKDLAS
+378 RHPLPALQRNDLAS
-392 DDVVHLHPRRFA
+392 DDVVHVPPKRFA
-404 APLEEATLL
+404 PPLDEATLL
-413 IPLYAGEIQQGVLIM
+413 IPLYAGEVQQGVLIM
-428 GPPENALAYAKS
+428 GPPENALAYAQS
-440 DVERLLEAGDRLA
+440 DVERLLEASDRLA

-458 AHREHEHL
+458 AHRESEHL

-472 VKISP
+472 VQISP

-482 DGETLARSVEEA
+482 DGEISARSVEEA

-506 STLAELKRVQI
+506 CTLAKLKRIQTAVPNS
-517 AGAEPGNTHLDRG
+517 GTTHLDRG
-530 KLVYQTILE
+530 KLVYQTILD
-539 ALEKLRPPGDLP
+539 ALEKLRPPGEMP

-557 QWYPYLILYNA
+557 QWYPYLILRNA
-568 YLENRPN
+568 YLENQPN
-575 NEIMSRLYISEGTF
+575 NEIMMRLYISEGTF
-589 NRTRRAAIRSLARV
+589 NRTRRGAIRSLARV
-603 LSEMEVAA
+603 LAEMEVAA
-611 QVP
+611 Q

>member
-1 MLYTFTVV
+1 MLHTFTVV

-59 PSPALTPLWMRPL
+59 RSPAMTPLWIRPL
-72 LWFWPVGTFEGGW
+72 LWFWPVGAFEGDW

-119 RVVIGYIIAIAAI
+119 RVVIGYVIAIAAI
-132 IAQRNTE
+132 IGQRSTG

-159 LYPLYML
+159 LYPLYMF
-166 ALLLFTCL
+166 ALLVFTCL

-179 TRSALAAPT
+179 IRSARAAPT
-188 VVQRKQL
+188 VIQRKQL

-215 YSLNFLM
+215 YSVNFLM
-222 PRVVATLLLGAAVF
+222 PRVVSTLLLGAAVF

-258 LYNGLVI
+258 IYNGLVM

-270 IYMFVVWSSVVFYG
+270 VYMFVVWSSVVFYK

-294 VLAVLSHSLVDVGR
+294 ILAVLSHSLVDVGR

-372 AASHSW
+372 AASYNW

-404 APLEEATLL
+404 APLEESTLL

-458 AHREHEHL
+458 AHREQEHL

-506 STLAELKRVQI
+506 CTLAELKRVQM
-517 AGAEPGNTHLDRG
+517 AGSELGNTHLDRG

-603 LSEMEVAA
+603 LSEMEIAA
-611 QVP
+611 QVS

>member
-1 MLYTFTVV
+1 MF
-9 VNLIA
+9 
-14 LAVAIWLGIYIITRS
+14 
-29 PRSQIAWLAGLALWS
+29 
-44 IAGFFLNVLL
+44 
-54 ALNPP
+54 
-59 PSPALTPLWMRPL
+59 
-72 LWFWPVGTFEGGW
+72 
-85 GNWLQGWQITPAVM
+85 
-99 IWHHVTLLI
+99 
-108 RTGSMNRWRWT
+108 
-119 RVVIGYIIAIAAI
+119 
-132 IAQRNTE
+132 
-139 LVFTTTRG
+139 
-147 DPLYLTT
+147 
-154 LVPGP
+154 
-159 LYPLYML
+159 
-166 ALLLFTCL
+166 ALLVFTCL

-179 TRSALAAPT
+179 IRSARVAPT
-188 VVQRKQL
+188 VIQRKQL

-202 VIGGLAGPISFIS
+202 VIAGLAGPISFIS
-215 YSLNFLM
+215 YRLDFLM
-222 PRVVATLLLGAAVF
+222 PRVVVTLLLGSAVF

-270 IYMFVVWSSVVFYG
+270 VYMYVVWSSVVIYG
-284 VPVAAIAIVV
+284 VPVVALAIVV
-294 VLAVLSHSLVDVGR
+294 MLAVLTHSLVDVGR
-308 RLFDFLFYNRETR
+308 RLFDFLFYDRETR

-348 ETLCRFVHASYS
+348 ETLCRFVHASYG

-365 KDEELQL
+365 KDEDLQL
-372 AASHSW
+372 AASYRW
-378 RHPLPDLQRKDLAS
+378 RHPLPDLQRNSLAS
-392 DDVVHLHPRRFA
+392 DDVVHLPAKRFA
-404 APLEEATLL
+404 PPLEEATLL

-428 GPPENALAYAKS
+428 GTPENALAYAKS
-440 DVERLLEAGDRLA
+440 DVERLLEAGDRIA

-458 AHREHEHL
+458 AHREREHL
-466 AQLTQV
+466 AQLTQAV
-472 VKISP
+472 QISP

-482 DGETLARSVEEA
+482 DGEVPARAVEEA

-506 STLAELKRVQI
+506 STLAKLKRIQT
-517 AGAEPGNTHLDRG
+517 AASNSGNTHLDRG

-568 YLENRPN
+568 YLENKPN

-603 LSEMEVAA
+603 LSEMEVAV
-611 QVP
+611 Q

>member
-1 MLYTFTVV
+1 MLYTFTVI

-14 LAVAIWLGIYIITRS
+14 LAVAVWLGIYIVTRS

-59 PSPALTPLWMRPL
+59 PSPALMPLWMRPL
-72 LWFWPVGTFEGGW
+72 LWFWPAGAFENGW

-108 RTGSMNRWRWT
+108 RTGRMNAWRWT
-119 RVVIGYIIAIAAI
+119 RVIIGYVIAIAAI
-132 IAQRNTE
+132 IGQRYTG
-139 LVFTTTRG
+139 LVFTTTSG

-154 LVPGP
+154 LVPGL

-166 ALLLFTCL
+166 ALLVFTCL

-179 TRSALAAPT
+179 IRSARAAPT

-195 NLMVAAT
+195 NLMITAT
-202 VIGGLAGPISFIS
+202 VIAGLAGPISFVS
-215 YSLNFLM
+215 YRLDFLL
-222 PRVVATLLLGAAVF
+222 PRVVVTLLLGSALF

-270 IYMFVVWSSVVFYG
+270 VYLFVVWSSVVIYG
-284 VPVAAIAIVV
+284 VPVVSLAIVV
-294 VLAVLSHSLVDVGR
+294 ILAVLSHSLVDVGR

-334 YKAESLA
+334 YKAESLGQ
-341 ENLSSAL
+341 NLSSAL
-348 ETLCRFVHASYS
+348 ETLSRFVHATYG

-365 KDEELQL
+365 EGEDLQL
-372 AASHSW
+372 AASYRW
-378 RHPLPDLQRKDLAS
+378 RHPLPELQQNDLAS
-392 DDVVHLHPRRFA
+392 DDVVYLSSNRFA
-404 APLEEATLL
+404 PHLDEATLSV
-413 IPLYAGEIQQGVLIM
+413 PLYAGEIQQGVLIL
-428 GPPENALAYAKS
+428 GPPENALSYAKS
-440 DVERLLEAGDRLA
+440 DVQRLLEAGDRIA

-458 AHREHEHL
+458 AHREKEHL
-466 AQLTQV
+466 AKLTQIV
-472 VKISP
+472 QAP
-477 PKLNL
+477 LPKPSL
-482 DGETLARSVEEA
+482 DGEIPPRSVEEA

-506 STLAELKRVQI
+506 CTLAKLKRIQS
-517 AGAEPGNTHLDRG
+517 ADSGSGNTHLDRG
-530 KLVYQTILE
+530 KLVYQTILD
-539 ALEKLRPPGDLP
+539 ALDKLRPPGELP

-568 YLENRPN
+568 YLENKPN

-603 LSEMEVAA
+603 LTETEIAA
-611 QVP
+611 P

>member
-14 LAVAIWLGIYIITRS
+14 LAVAIWLGIYIVTRS
-29 PRSQIAWLAGLALWS
+29 PRKQIAWLAGLALWC
-44 IAGFFLNVLL
+44 IAGYFLNILL

-59 PSPALTPLWMRPL
+59 ASPAMTPLWLRPL
-72 LWFWPVGTFEGGW
+72 LWFWPAGAFERGW
-85 GNWLQGWQITPAVM
+85 GTWLQGWQITPAVM

-108 RTGSMNRWRWT
+108 RTGHMNAWRWT
-119 RVVIGYIIAIAAI
+119 RVVIGYMIAIAAI
-132 IAQRNTE
+132 LGQRYTG
-139 LVFTTTRG
+139 LVYTTTSG

-166 ALLLFTCL
+166 ALLIFTCL

-179 TRSALAAPT
+179 IRSVRAAPT
-188 VVQRKQL
+188 VIQRKQL
-195 NLMVAAT
+195 NLLVAAT
-202 VIGGLAGPISFIS
+202 LIAGLSIPIGFIS
-215 YSLNFLM
+215 YRLGFLM
-222 PRVVATLLLGAAVF
+222 PRVVVTLLLGSAVF

-258 LYNGLVI
+258 LYNGFVI
-265 LLIAT
+265 LLIAGV
-270 IYMFVVWSSVVFYG
+270 YMFVVWSSVVFYG
-284 VPVAAIAIVV
+284 VPVAALAIVII
-294 VLAVLSHSLVDVGR
+294 LAILSHSLVDVGR

-348 ETLCRFVHASYS
+348 ETLCRFVHATYG
-360 LIILF
+360 LILLF
-365 KDEELQL
+365 KDTDPQL
-372 AASHSW
+372 AATYRW
-378 RHPLPDLQRKDLAS
+378 RHPLPDLQRNDLAS
-392 DDVVHLHPRRFA
+392 DDVVQLPANRFA
-404 APLEEATLL
+404 SPLQEATLL
-413 IPLYAGEIQQGVLIM
+413 IPLYAGEIQQGVLLM
-428 GPPENALAYAKS
+428 GPPENALAYAKW
-440 DVERLLEAGDRLA
+440 DVERLLEAGDRIA

-458 AHREHEHL
+458 AQRESEHL

-472 VKISP
+472 VQVSP

-482 DGETLARSVEEA
+482 DGEGLTRSVEEA

-506 STLAELKRVQI
+506 STLAKLKRVQT
-517 AGAEPGNTHLDRG
+517 ANSQFKNTHLDRG

-557 QWYPYLILYNA
+557 QWYPYLILHNA
-568 YLENRPN
+568 YLENKPN

-603 LSEMEVAA
+603 LSEMEVAT
-611 QVP
+611 PPD

>member
-14 LAVAIWLGIYIITRS
+14 LAVAVWLGIYIITRS
-29 PRSQIAWLAGLALWS
+29 PRSQIGWLAGLALWS
-44 IAGFFLNVLL
+44 IAGYFLNTML

-72 LWFWPVGTFEGGW
+72 LWFWPAGTFEGGW
-85 GNWLQGWQITPAVM
+85 VNWLQGWQITPAVM

-108 RTGSMNRWRWT
+108 RTGRMNPWRWT
-119 RVVIGYIIAIAAI
+119 RVVIGYLFAIAAI
-132 IAQRNTE
+132 IGQRYTG
-139 LVFTTTRG
+139 LVYITTSG
-147 DPLYLTT
+147 DPLYLRA

-159 LYPLYML
+159 LYPLYMFG
-166 ALLLFTCL
+166 LLIFTCL

-179 TRSALAAPT
+179 IRSARAAPT
-188 VVQRKQL
+188 VIQRKQL
-195 NLMVAAT
+195 HLMVTAT
-202 VIGGLAGPISFIS
+202 VIAGLAGPISFLS
-215 YSLNFLM
+215 YTLDVPM
-222 PRVVATLLLGAAVF
+222 PRVIVTLLLGAAVF

-247 LIEGRVIGRDF
+247 LTEGRVIGRDF

-270 IYMFVVWSSVVFYG
+270 VYLFVVWSSVVIYG
-284 VPVAAIAIVV
+284 VPVVALTIVV

-348 ETLCRFVHASYS
+348 ETLCRFVHATYG
-360 LIILF
+360 LILLF
-365 KDEELQL
+365 KEAELQL
-372 AASHSW
+372 AASYRW
-378 RHPLPDLQRKDLAS
+378 RQPVPALQRDDLVS
-392 DDVVHLHPRRFA
+392 DDVLQLPPNRFA
-404 APLEEATLL
+404 SPLQDATLL
-413 IPLYAGEIQQGVLIM
+413 IPLYAGEIQQGVLVL

-458 AHREHEHL
+458 AQRESEHL

-472 VKISP
+472 VRISP

-482 DGETLARSVEEA
+482 DGEIPARSVEEA

-506 STLAELKRVQI
+506 STLAKLKRVQI
-517 AGAEPGNTHLDRG
+517 ASSNSGSTHLDRG
-530 KLVYQTILE
+530 KLVYQAILE
-539 ALEKLRPPGDLP
+539 ALEKLRPPGEMP
-551 REPIPR
+551 RQPIPR
-557 QWYPYLILYNA
+557 QWYPYLILYHA
-568 YLENRPN
+568 YLENKPN
-575 NEIMSRLYISEGTF
+575 NEIMMRLYISEGTF

-603 LSEMEVAA
+603 LSEMEVAT
-611 QVP
+611 Q

>member
-14 LAVAIWLGIYIITRS
+14 LAVAVWLGIYIVTRS

-44 IAGFFLNVLL
+44 IAGYFLNTML

-85 GNWLQGWQITPAVM
+85 ENWLQGWQITPAVM

-108 RTGSMNRWRWT
+108 RTGRMNPWRWT
-119 RVVIGYIIAIAAI
+119 RVVIGYVFAIAAI
-132 IAQRNTE
+132 MGQRYTG
-139 LVFTTTRG
+139 LVYLTTSG
-147 DPLYLTT
+147 DPLYLSA

-159 LYPLYML
+159 LYPLYMFG
-166 ALLLFTCL
+166 LLVFTCL
-174 SLINL
+174 GLINL
-179 TRSALAAPT
+179 IRSARAAPT
-188 VVQRKQL
+188 VIQRKQL

-202 VIGGLAGPISFIS
+202 VIAGLAGPISFIS
-215 YSLNFLM
+215 YRLNFSL
-222 PRVVATLLLGAAVF
+222 PRVVITLLLGSAVF

-270 IYMFVVWSSVVFYG
+270 VYLFVVWSSVVIYG
-284 VPVAAIAIVV
+284 VPVVAVAIVV
-294 VLAVLSHSLVDVGR
+294 ILAVLSHSMVDVGR

-334 YKAESLA
+334 YKAESLS

-348 ETLCRFVHASYS
+348 ETLCRFVHATYG

-365 KDEELQL
+365 KDEDLQI
-372 AASHSW
+372 AASYGW
-378 RHPLPDLQRKDLAS
+378 RHSIPDLQRNALVS
-392 DDVVHLHPRRFA
+392 DDVMYLQPKQFA

-413 IPLYAGEIQQGVLIM
+413 IPLYAGEVQQGVLLL
-428 GPPENALAYAKS
+428 GPPENALTYGKS

-458 AHREHEHL
+458 AQRESEHL

-472 VKISP
+472 VQISP
-477 PKLNL
+477 QKLNME
-482 DGETLARSVEEA
+482 GEIPARSVEEA
-494 LRNLYDYAYLSD
+494 LRNLYDYAYLAD
-506 STLAELKRVQI
+506 SALAKLKRVQTSI
-517 AGAEPGNTHLDRG
+517 SNSGNTHLDRG

-539 ALEKLRPPGDLP
+539 ALEKLRPPGELP

-568 YLENRPN
+568 YLENKPN

-589 NRTRRAAIRSLARV
+589 NRTRRSAIRSLARV
-603 LSEMEVAA
+603 LSEMEVTA
-611 QVP
+611 Q

>member
-9 VNLIA
+9 VNLTA
-14 LAVAIWLGIYIITRS
+14 LAVAVWLGIYIVTRS
-29 PRSQIAWLAGLALWS
+29 PRSQIAWLAGLALGS
-44 IAGFFLNVLL
+44 IGGFFLNVLL

-59 PSPALTPLWMRPL
+59 PSPALMPLWVRPL
-72 LWFWPVGTFEGGW
+72 LWFWPAGAFNGGW

-108 RTGSMNRWRWT
+108 RTGRMNRWRWT
-119 RVVIGYIIAIAAI
+119 RVVIGYVIAIAAI
-132 IAQRNTE
+132 IGQRYTG
-139 LVFTTTRG
+139 LVFTTTSG

-166 ALLLFTCL
+166 ALLIFTGL

-179 TRSALAAPT
+179 IRSARAAPT

-202 VIGGLAGPISFIS
+202 VIAGLAGPISFIS
-215 YSLNFLM
+215 YRLDFLL
-222 PRVVATLLLGAAVF
+222 PRVTVTLLLGAAVF

-270 IYMFVVWSSVVFYG
+270 VYMFVVWSSVVIYG
-284 VPVAAIAIVV
+284 VPVVALTIVV
-294 VLAVLSHSLVDVGR
+294 ILAVLTHSLVDVGR
-308 RLFDFLFYNRETR
+308 RLFDFIFYNRETR

-334 YKAESLA
+334 YKAESFA

-348 ETLCRFVHASYS
+348 ETLCRFVHATYG

-365 KDEELQL
+365 REEGLQL
-372 AASHSW
+372 AASHGW
-378 RHPLPDLQRKDLAS
+378 RHLVPALHQNDLTC
-392 DDVVHLHPRRFA
+392 DDVVQLSPGRFA

-413 IPLYAGEIQQGVLIM
+413 IPLYAGEVQQGVLLL

-440 DVERLLEAGDRLA
+440 DVERLLEAGDRIA

-458 AHREHEHL
+458 AHRESEHL
-466 AQLTQV
+466 AQLTQLV
-472 VKISP
+472 QRTPSR
-477 PKLNL
+477 LSL
-482 DGETLARSVEEA
+482 DSEIPVRSVEEA

-506 STLAELKRVQI
+506 CALAKLKRVQV
-517 AGAEPGNTHLDRG
+517 ASSGNTHLDRG
-530 KLVYQTILE
+530 KLVYQAVLD
-539 ALEKLRPPGDLP
+539 AMEKLRPPGDLP
-551 REPIPR
+551 REPVPR
-557 QWYPYLILYNA
+557 QWYPYLILHNA
-568 YLENRPN
+568 YLENQPN
-575 NEIMSRLYISEGTF
+575 NEIMMRLYISEGTF
-589 NRTRRAAIRSLARV
+589 NRTRRAAIRALART
-603 LSEMEVAA
+603 LSEMESTTS
-611 QVP
+611 